1 MVNGH
6 GTLPPRLMI
15 AAPASGAGKTTVATG
30 LMAALT
36 ARGLRVSPH
45 KVGPDYI
52 DPSYHALATGRPG
65 RNLDA
70 VLCGEHR
77 IAALLAHGARD
88 AGIAIVEGVM
98 GLFDGVSVPEPG
110 QPVDFASAA
119 HVARLTATPVVL
131 VVDASAAGRSVAATV
146 HGFATWD
153 TRVRLAGV
161 VFNRVGSAGHER
173 LLRDA
178 VAGLRI
184 PVLGVLRRDAG
195 AAVPSRHLGLVPA
208 AERAPAA
215 AEAVRALG
223 ALVAAS
229 CDLDAVL
236 ALARSAPPLDVRPWS
251 PSEAVAQATPQAAP
265 VAGSEAR
272 TEAAAEAG
280 TGSGS
285 AARRPVRIAVAGGSA
300 FTFGYVE
307 QVELLRAAGAEVVTV
322 DPLRD
327 EVLPD
332 GTDGLV
338 IGGGFPEEHA
348 AALAANVPLR
358 AEVVALARR
367 GAPIVA
373 ECAGLLYLARS
384 LDGHPMC
391 GILDTDT
398 AMGPTLTLGYRRA
411 VAACDNPVVTAGA
424 VVTAHEF
431 HHTSVLTGTTTG
443 PAVAA
448 ALTGDAP
455 QAAWQVGDR
464 AEGFVRGNVH
474 ASYLHL
480 HWAGVPGVAR
490 RFVATARRARSAGA
504 AASSPPAGRVAAGGE
519 E

>member
-1 MVNGH
+1 MVSGP
-6 GTLPPRLMI
+6 GIVLPRLLI

-70 VLCGEHR
+70 VLCGEER
-77 IAALLAHGARD
+77 IGPLLAHGAHGAD
-88 AGIAIVEGVM
+88 IAVVEGVM
-98 GLFDGVSVPEPG
+98 GLFDGVSVPRPG
-110 QPVDFASAA
+110 QPADFASAA
-119 HVARLTATPVVL
+119 HAARLTATPVVL
-131 VVDASAAGRSVAATV
+131 VVDASAAGRSAAAVV

-153 TRVRLAGV
+153 RRVRLAGV

-184 PVLGVLRRDAG
+184 PVLGVLRRDDT

-208 AERAPAA
+208 AERALAA

-236 ALARSAPPLDVRPWS
+236 ALARSAPPLDVRPWT
-251 PSEAVAQATPQAAP
+251 PSDAVAEATARRGGP
-265 VAGSEAR
+265 AG
-272 TEAAAEAG
+272 
-280 TGSGS
+280 
-285 AARRPVRIAVAGGSA
+285 RRPVRIAVAGGSA
-300 FTFGYVE
+300 FTFGYAE
-307 QVELLRAAGAEVVTV
+307 QVELLRAAGAEIATV

-327 EVLPD
+327 EKLPD

-348 AALAANVPLR
+348 AALAANAPLR

-391 GILDTDT
+391 GILDADT
-398 AMGPTLTLGYRRA
+398 TMGPRLTLGYRQA
-411 VAACDNPVVTAGA
+411 VAVCDNPVVTAGT

-431 HHTSVLTGTTTG
+431 HHTSVVT
-443 PAVAA
+443 AA
-448 ALTGDAP
+448 ATVPAGDVP
-455 QAAWQVGDR
+455 RPAWRVDDR
-464 AEGFVRGNVH
+464 TEGFVHGNVH

-480 HWAGVPGVAR
+480 HWAGVPGAAR
-490 RFVATARRARSAGA
+490 RFVATAREARSSGPSAADVSAPA
-504 AASSPPAGRVAAGGE
+504 AAAAAPSAGRPAGGAR
-519 E
+519 